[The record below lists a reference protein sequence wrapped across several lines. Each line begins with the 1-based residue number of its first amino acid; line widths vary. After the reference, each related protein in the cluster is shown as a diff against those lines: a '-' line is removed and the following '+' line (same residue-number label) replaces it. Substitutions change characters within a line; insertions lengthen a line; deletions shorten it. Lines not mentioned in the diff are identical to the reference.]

1 MSTPVWMEMPVSED
15 TLQGKPARPR
25 HAIEGNALL
34 VYRGDKVYV
43 AVRKTG
49 AADTL
54 LRQPDVRRL
63 PADEAQ
69 RIEDSLPGGFGAAKL
84 HSLDAPSPDSQSRYR
99 RLGLG
104 DLVSRVTGGLR
115 IPECDACG
123 RRKKRLNRLTVWRT
137 RRD

>member
-1 MSTPVWMEMPVSED
+1 MSAPVWMEMPVSED

-25 HAIEGNALL
+25 HAIEGSALL

-43 AVRKTG
+43 AVQETG

-54 LRQPDVRRL
+54 LRQPDVRQL

-69 RIEDSLPGGFGAAKL
+69 RIEDSLPGIGAAKL
-84 HSLDAPSPDSQSRYR
+84 HSLSVPSDDSQSRYR

-104 DLVSRVTGGLR
+104 DLVSRVTSRLG

-123 RRKKRLNRLTVWRT
+123 RRKKKLNALTIWRPG
-137 RRD
+137 RS